1 MLNTT
6 RVLAEKQESEGSSTK
21 LSSSL
26 TKEQQDATIRKWAD
40 WILQQRT
47 QANQAKTAGEAHKD

>member
-6 RVLAEKQESEGSSTK
+6 KVLAEKQESEGNSTK
-21 LSSSL
+21 PTGSL

-40 WILQQRT
+40 WILQQR
-47 QANQAKTAGEAHKD
+47 ALAGQAKTSAENVKD